1 VSEDT
6 FKRPDA
12 MTLLL
17 SIVRTKPQMD
27 RFGQANLRHLG
38 LGLTDFM
45 ILESL
50 LHAGPITPSRLGDR
64 VGLTRGSITSAVD
77 RLAARGLVAREP
89 NATDA
94 RSSLV
99 KLTPIG
105 ATVIKAA
112 WKAHAEAVERLLAD
126 AITAEES
133 LVLLKLLG
141 RVRRTVRRECRRVEA
156 S

>member
-1 VSEDT
+1 VSEHT
-6 FKRPDA
+6 FERPDA

-17 SIVRTKPQMD
+17 SIVRTKPQLD

-38 LGLTDFM
+38 LGLTDFV
-45 ILESL
+45 ILESV

-77 RLAARGLVAREP
+77 RLAARGLVTREP

-112 WKAHAEAVERLLAD
+112 WKAHAEAVASLLAE
-126 AITAEES
+126 AITPEES
-133 LVLLKLLG
+133 VVLLKLLG
-141 RVRRTVRRECRRVEA
+141 HVRRTVRRECRRVEA